1 MNTASI
7 KESVKKLV
15 KRILR
20 IKAVNNALHK
30 AKHYHQ
36 QYQNW
41 LFQTKLV
48 HVDRHKYLRYR
59 LGGTCTEEEIAY
71 AIETSPQ
78 NAIGEAR
85 TNKLIRRCIWR
96 HSLLT
101 AGLSA
106 LAAIASNT
114 YVQIVMM
121 LFDLVQFQ
129 LMTYIVVQK
138 LLYLHGYHDIRTK
151 DGKQMCKA
159 TVMMSAISLLMIG
172 RHKVGNMMKKLA
184 KSAAK
189 KAIRAYTKV
198 GGRVILTNIIRQSFK
213 WLGISATRDTIAIS
227 TTIAIGALCATL
239 AGIISFWLFY
249 PMCNRLNRNMKD
261 NDVDTIY
268 SKIKEDVELS

>member
-78 NAIGEAR
+78 KAIGEVPDKQTHQTLHLETLATYSR
-85 TNKLIRRCIWR
+85 PFSTSSHCKQHLCANCNDVVRLSPIPADDLYCGAE
-96 HSLLT
+96 T
-101 AGLSA
+101 ALSA
-106 LAAIASNT
+106 
-114 YVQIVMM
+114 
-121 LFDLVQFQ
+121 
-129 LMTYIVVQK
+129 
-138 LLYLHGYHDIRTK
+138 
-151 DGKQMCKA
+151 
-159 TVMMSAISLLMIG
+159 
-172 RHKVGNMMKKLA
+172 
-184 KSAAK
+184 
-189 KAIRAYTKV
+189 
-198 GGRVILTNIIRQSFK
+198 
-213 WLGISATRDTIAIS
+213 WL
-227 TTIAIGALCATL
+227 
-239 AGIISFWLFY
+239 
-249 PMCNRLNRNMKD
+249 P
-261 NDVDTIY
+261 
-268 SKIKEDVELS
+268 